1 MRSLGKILVFTKKLT
16 PYYVVIVIASLFVT
30 AAGIAVPFVV
40 GRATDTAVA
49 AVAGTLPIAKAT
61 TTVLWLAA
69 AFFAV
74 DVLSTT
80 ISSIGGYFGDI
91 MSQKM
96 RAILSVRYYEKL
108 LTLPQQ
114 YFDNELTGTIT
125 SRLNRSITEVTGFAK
140 FFANNFFTT
149 ILTVIAV
156 LAISAAF
163 SPWLTLL
170 LAIVFPVY
178 MWLTALTSRR
188 WQRLEGKKNEQIDL
202 AGGRF
207 NEVIGQIRVVKS
219 FVQELR
225 ELKIFTRRFSQT
237 ITDTADQSYHWHWM
251 DFARRA
257 FMSAMFFAIYAI
269 IFVNTVHGAF
279 SVGDMVLLIQLVAL
293 ARQPI
298 GSMSYIVDTAQHA
311 IAGSRDYFD
320 VMALEPAR
328 RPALLDELTAART
341 EGTLPGELV
350 EMSGLIF
357 DDDGTL
363 PISASP
369 ASVSS
374 DDDVRAFG
382 LPASTLLSSSSSLD
396 GKCAP
401 VNGSDSSTR
410 AGIAVSFEDVTF
422 GYDNDPDVLS
432 DVSFEIKRGERVA
445 FVGESGGGKTTMTS
459 LLLGL
464 YTPRV
469 GTIRVFGEDTAEM
482 QISQLRDSIGVVFQ
496 DPSLFS
502 GSIRENISYARPD
515 ATDEEIV
522 AAAKKANADKF
533 IRGFHNGYDS
543 LIGERGLKLSGGQKQ
558 RISVARA
565 ILKDAEILVLD
576 EATSA
581 LDTRSERLVQ
591 AGLETLMEDRTSL
604 IIAHRLSTIANVDR
618 IITLKDGRVDEVGT
632 PTELA
637 QTDGIYATLL
647 ALQNEGT
654 KKAKSRLKKYDIAQ

>member
-1 MRSLGKILVFTKKLT
+1 MKSLGRILVFTKKLT
-16 PYYVVIVIASLFVT
+16 PYYIAIVVASLFVT
-30 AAGIAVPFVV
+30 AAGITVPFII
-40 GRATDTAVA
+40 GHATDTAVN
-49 AVAGTLPIAKAT
+49 AVAGSVEVSDAIVK
-61 TTVLWLAA
+61 VLWLAG

-74 DVLSTT
+74 DVLSTI
-80 ISSIGGYFGDI
+80 ISSIGGYYGDI

-96 RAILSVRYYEKL
+96 RSILSVRYYEKL
-108 LTLPQQ
+108 LTLPQK

-125 SRLNRSITEVTGFAK
+125 SRLNRSITEVTNFAK

-149 ILTVIAV
+149 ILTVVAV
-156 LAISAAF
+156 LGISAMF

-170 LAIVFPVY
+170 LMIVFPVY

-188 WQRLEGKKNEQIDL
+188 WQRIEGKKNEQIDL

-225 ELKIFTRRFSQT
+225 ELKHFTSRYDRT
-237 ITDTADQSYHWHWM
+237 IDHTADQSYHWHWM

-257 FMSAMFFAIYAI
+257 FMSLVFFGIYAI
-269 IFVNTVHGAF
+269 IFVSTVNGSF

-311 IAGSRDYFD
+311 IAGSKDYFE

-328 RPALLDELTAART
+328 RPALADEVAEAR
-341 EGTLPGELV
+341 EAGTLPEALV
-350 EMSGLIF
+350 EMSGSIA
-357 DDDGTL
+357 
-363 PISASP
+363 PEPSP
-369 ASVSS
+369 SVPEPNQFALEDAERSVGPVDFAARS
-374 DDDVRAFG
+374 ERADV
-382 LPASTLLSSSSSLD
+382 
-396 GKCAP
+396 
-401 VNGSDSSTR
+401 
-410 AGIAVSFEDVTF
+410 AVSFEDVTF
-422 GYDNDPDVLS
+422 GYDEDPDVLS
-432 DVSFEIKRGERVA
+432 NVSFDIKRGERVA

-464 YTPRV
+464 YTPRA
-469 GTIRVFGEDTAEM
+469 GNIRVFDRDITQM
-482 QISQLRDSIGVVFQ
+482 PISQLRDSIGVVFQ
-496 DPSLFS
+496 DPALFS
-502 GSIRENISYARPD
+502 GTIRENISYARPD
-515 ATDEEIV
+515 ATEEQIID
-522 AAAKKANADKF
+522 AAKNANADQF
-533 IRGFHNGYDS
+533 IRGFHDGYDT

-591 AGLETLMEDRTSL
+591 AGLETLMENRTSL

-632 PTELA
+632 PAELA
-637 QTDGIYATLL
+637 ETDGIYATLL

-654 KKAKSRLKKYDIAQ
+654 KKARSRLKKYDIAH

>member
-1 MRSLGKILVFTKKLT
+1 MKSLGKILAFTKKLT
-16 PYYVVIVIASLFVT
+16 PYYIAIVVASLFVT
-30 AAGIAVPFVV
+30 AAGIAVPFII
-40 GRATDTAVA
+40 GRATDAAVA
-49 AVAGTLPIAKAT
+49 AASGSVEVADSIVK
-61 TTVLWLAA
+61 VLWLAG

-74 DVLSTT
+74 DVLSTI
-80 ISSIGGYFGDI
+80 ISSIGGYYGDL

-96 RAILSVRYYEKL
+96 RSILSVRYYEKL
-108 LTLPQQ
+108 LTLPQK

-125 SRLNRSITEVTGFAK
+125 SRLNRSITEVTNFAK

-156 LAISAAF
+156 LTVSAMF
-163 SPWLTLL
+163 SLWLTLL

-188 WQRLEGKKNEQIDL
+188 WQRIEGLKNEQIDL

-207 NEVIGQIRVVKS
+207 NEVVGQIRVVKS

-225 ELKIFTRRFSQT
+225 ELKHFARRFDKT
-237 ITDTADQSYHWHWM
+237 IDHTADQSYHWHWM

-257 FMSAMFFAIYAI
+257 FMSLIFFGIYAI
-269 IFVNTVHGAF
+269 IFVSTVRGTF

-311 IAGSRDYFD
+311 IAGSKDYFE

-328 RPALLDELTAART
+328 RPALADEVSAAR
-341 EGTLPGELV
+341 EVGTLPEALA
-350 EMSGLIF
+350 EISGLI
-357 DDDGTL
+357 DVEDG
-363 PISASP
+363 P
-369 ASVSS
+369 AS
-374 DDDVRAFG
+374 
-382 LPASTLLSSSSSLD
+382 
-396 GKCAP
+396 AP
-401 VNGSDSSTR
+401 GSEPTAPR
-410 AGIAVSFEDVTF
+410 TAGNIAVAFENVTF
-422 GYDNDPDVLS
+422 GYDDDPDVLT
-432 DVSFEIKRGERVA
+432 DVSFEIERGERVA

-464 YTPRV
+464 YAPRS
-469 GTIRVFGEDTAEM
+469 GTIRVFDEDTADM
-482 QISQLRDSIGVVFQ
+482 PISRLRDSIGVVFQ

-502 GSIRENISYARPD
+502 GTIRENISYARPD

-522 AAAKKANADKF
+522 DAATKANADTF
-533 IRGFHNGYDS
+533 IRGFRDGYDT

-558 RISVARA
+558 RISVARV
-565 ILKDAEILVLD
+565 ILKDANVLVLD

-591 AGLETLMEDRTSL
+591 AGLESLMENRTSL

-618 IITLKDGRVDEVGT
+618 IITLKDGRVDEVGS
-632 PTELA
+632 PAELA
-637 QTDGIYATLL
+637 ETGGIYATLL
-647 ALQNEGT
+647 SLQNEGT
-654 KKAKSRLKKYDIAQ
+654 KKAKSRLKRYDIAH